1 MTKYFLRMNVPVSCV
16 RHALYL
22 PVNLANYFMRLV
34 SALLHLPGL
43 LYKSQNFLYLEV
55 STSSII

>member
-34 SALLHLPGL
+34 SALLHLPGR
-43 LYKSQNFLYLEV
+43 KAKFLIFRSV
-55 STSSII
+55 D